1 MLLLLLKPVF
11 LSLRNSMDAAT
22 VSRRLPLAVVGAVFW
37 GLFYFATRRLLEI
50 IRGIDF
56 FGEMLAER
64 LFSMIFFS
72 LAGFLILS
80 NIIASISSFYLSR
93 DLPFLLTRPLRVHD
107 ILRFKTFM
115 TLASSSWMVAAFL
128 APVLIAYGANYHAP
142 VMYYLLMPAAFA
154 LFLLMT
160 AGIGISLAHLLTR
173 VFPARRSRDV
183 FVVAVVVLFL
193 FFYFVIRSAMPGN
206 LTPPEMVIGPIMK
219 FAPASP
225 LFPDYWMTMTVYP
238 LLTGKKPDFFYAFV
252 LFINAA
258 FFLQL
263 CSLAGRV
270 FYLPNIERLL
280 PSEKR
285 SGGGFLGKM
294 YPGQSYALIYKD
306 AIIFFR
312 DRGQWSQVFI
322 ILALIAVYLYN
333 FNAVPLDVIAGVT
346 PLAKEI
352 MVMINMVMAGLV
364 LSAVAARFLYTAVS
378 LEGMAFWV
386 IRTSPVD
393 LRKFLRLKLIYG
405 CIPLCFLIA
414 SLVGLTNSAL
424 GVGGSLMIASVGTSL
439 ILCIS
444 VSGLAIGLGAA
455 YPNFKHENIASVSV
469 SSGAMVFMLLAF
481 GLVVMTVSLESLIYY
496 LLAVRPS
503 ATCGVPVI
511 LQIAGSASSIF
522 MLNWAACY
530 FPMREGAK
538 RLPADASF

>member
-1 MLLLLLKPVF
+1 MLFLLLKPVF
-11 LSLRNSMDAAT
+11 LSLRNSMDAGT
-22 VSRRLPLAVVGAVFW
+22 VLRRLPLAVMGAVFW
-37 GLFYFATRRLLEI
+37 GLLYFATYRLLGI
-50 IRGIDF
+50 IKGIDF

-64 LFSMIFFS
+64 LFSMTFFS
-72 LAGFLILS
+72 LAGFLVLS

-93 DLPFLLTRPLRVHD
+93 DIPFLLARPLRVHD

-115 TLASSSWMVAAFL
+115 TLLNSSWMVAAFL
-128 APVLIAYGANYHAP
+128 SPVLIAYGTSYHAP
-142 VMYYLLMPAAFA
+142 GMYYVFMPAAFA
-154 LFLLMT
+154 LFLLT
-160 AGIGISLAHLLTR
+160 AAGIGISLAHILTR

-183 FVVAVVVLFL
+183 FVGAVIVLFL
-193 FFYFVIRSAMPGN
+193 VFYFVIRSAMPGN
-206 LTPPEMVIGPIMK
+206 LTAPEMVIGPIIK

-225 LFPDYWMTMTVYP
+225 LFPDYWMTAAVYP

-263 CSLAGRV
+263 CHAAGRI

-285 SGGGFLGKM
+285 SGSGFLRKM
-294 YPGQSYALIYKD
+294 YPGQTYALIYKD
-306 AIIFFR
+306 AINFFR
-312 DRGQWSQVFI
+312 DRGQWSQIFI

-333 FNAVPLDVIAGVT
+333 FTALPLDVLAGVT

-393 LRKFLRLKLIYG
+393 LRRFLLIKFLCG
-405 CIPLCFLIA
+405 CIPICFLIA

-424 GVGGSLMIASVGTSL
+424 GVKGPLMIASVGTIL
-439 ILCIS
+439 LLCIS
-444 VSGLAIGLGAA
+444 VSGLATGLGAV

-469 SSGAMVFMLLAF
+469 SAGAMVFMLLAF
-481 GLVVMTVSLESLIYY
+481 GLVVVTVSIGSLIYY
-496 LLAVRPS
+496 LLAAKSYTSHSVS
-503 ATCGVPVI
+503 FF
-511 LQIAGSASSIF
+511 LQIASCAALIFILNSTAFYLPLRAGTKRILTDTSS
-522 MLNWAACY
+522 
-530 FPMREGAK
+530 
-538 RLPADASF
+538 